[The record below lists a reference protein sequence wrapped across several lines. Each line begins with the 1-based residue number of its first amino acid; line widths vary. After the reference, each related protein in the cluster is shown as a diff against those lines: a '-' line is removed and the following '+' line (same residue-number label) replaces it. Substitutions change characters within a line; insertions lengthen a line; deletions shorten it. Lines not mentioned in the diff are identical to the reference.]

1 MNGSEVMS
9 PGMAMTFILSPFA
22 VVVVVLVVVFVF
34 ESISTISCRV
44 FSSSDGWMSVI
55 AMRVQPAFAN
65 AIAVAAPMPGS
76 C

>member
-9 PGMAMTFILSPFA
+9 PGMAMTFILSSFA
-22 VVVVVLVVVFVF
+22 VVVVLVVVFAF

>member
-9 PGMAMTFILSPFA
+9 PGMAMTFILSPL
-22 VVVVVLVVVFVF
+22 VVLVVVMVFVF

>member
-9 PGMAMTFILSPFA
+9 PGMAMTFILSSFA
-22 VVVVVLVVVFVF
+22 VVVVLVVVFAF

-44 FSSSDGWMSVI
+44 FSSLDGWMSVI

>member
-22 VVVVVLVVVFVF
+22 VVVVLVVVFVF

-65 AIAVAAPMPGS
+65 AIAVAAPMSGF

>member
-9 PGMAMTFILSPFA
+9 PGMAMTFILSSFA
-22 VVVVVLVVVFVF
+22 VVVVLVVVFVF